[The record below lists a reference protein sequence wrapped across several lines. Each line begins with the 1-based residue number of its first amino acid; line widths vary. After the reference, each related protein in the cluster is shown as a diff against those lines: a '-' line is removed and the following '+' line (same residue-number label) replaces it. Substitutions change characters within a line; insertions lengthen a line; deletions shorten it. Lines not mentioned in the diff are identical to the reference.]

1 MTKLEAIN
9 LFTNLNKLGEMSGVK
24 FAYAVS
30 KNLGLLKSEIESLDK
45 ARIASKEYQEFDAL
59 RIKMVEKHA
68 KKGKDGKP
76 IMKDNVYEIENQ
88 MAVDKEFEALKLE
101 HKEVF
106 DARIKQIDEFNEL
119 LKTDSSV
126 VLYTIPLSYVPEGIT
141 VAQMYSIALIINE
154 EIPSPYKDKV

>member
-1 MTKLEAIN
+1 MLLEKTPITSEN
-9 LFTNLNKLGEMSGVK
+9 L
-24 FAYAVS
+24 
-30 KNLGLLKSEIESLDK
+30 SELDK
-45 ARIASKEYQEFDAL
+45 LAVENLKTRKDILEILEKKDIISV
-59 RIKMVEKHA
+59 IKKISE
-68 KKGKDGKP
+68 
-76 IMKDNVYEIENQ
+76 NVYEIENQ